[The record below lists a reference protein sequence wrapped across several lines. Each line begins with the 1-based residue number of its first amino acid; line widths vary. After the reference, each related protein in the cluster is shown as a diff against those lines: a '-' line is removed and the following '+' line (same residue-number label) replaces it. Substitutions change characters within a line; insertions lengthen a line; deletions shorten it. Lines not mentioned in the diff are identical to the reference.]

1 MAEVISPT
9 IARRRVRLA
18 LRAARE
24 AAELTQQQVAEKME
38 WSLSK
43 VARIENG
50 DVSIAP
56 NDLRPLLSL
65 VGIDE
70 SSRVVAMLADTRIAR
85 SRRGAWYE
93 TPEFRTHLSAA
104 LRRLVEYE
112 MDAVAIRY
120 YSIYYVPGVLQTTA
134 YAETLLNLLG
144 DELPRPEIRL
154 RLAARQRRREALL
167 TRRRLPK
174 LFLLLDESVLHRPIG
189 GDAVLAEQL
198 RELIRLAQSGARIR
212 MIPFSPE
219 APVTNNAS
227 FDLLSLGASL
237 TDNMVLYH
245 ENGLSDELIED
256 PSTTER
262 HRERYDKVWR
272 EATDEVD
279 TLEFLGRCFDHLR
292 QPPAVG

>member
-24 AAELTQQQVAEKME
+24 AADLTQQQVAEKME

-50 DVSIAP
+50 EVSIAP

-65 VGIDE
+65 VGIKE
-70 SSRVVAMLADTRIAR
+70 NARVVAMLADTRIAR
-85 SRRGAWYE
+85 SRRGAWHE
-93 TPEFRTHLSAA
+93 APEFRTHLSAA

-112 MDAVAIRY
+112 VEALAIRY
-120 YSIYYVPGVLQTTA
+120 YSIYFIPGVLQTDA
-134 YAETLLNLLG
+134 YAETLLDLLG
-144 DELPRPEIRL
+144 DELPGNEIRL
-154 RLAARQRRREALL
+154 RLAARRRRREALL
-167 TRRRLPK
+167 NRRRLPK

-198 RELIRLAQSGARIR
+198 EELMRLAHAGAHIR
-212 MIPFSPE
+212 MIPFSAE

-227 FDLLSLGASL
+227 FDLLSLSTGR
-237 TDNMVLYH
+237 TDSTVLYY
-245 ENGLSDELIED
+245 ENGLSDELVED

-279 TLEFLGRCFDHLR
+279 TIEFIGRCFDHLR
-292 QPPAVG
+292 K